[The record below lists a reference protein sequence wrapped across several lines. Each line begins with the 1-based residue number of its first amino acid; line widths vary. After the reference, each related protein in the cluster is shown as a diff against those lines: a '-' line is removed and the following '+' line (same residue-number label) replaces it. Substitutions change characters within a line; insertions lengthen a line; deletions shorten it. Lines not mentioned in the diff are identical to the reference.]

1 MKIKNKK
8 TLLLHDIKRHSKNW
22 RKEKANLYKTYIRT
36 SAVGLEVCIS
46 LLICVILGF
55 LLDRWLKIEPIC
67 IIFGILIGFIA
78 SGRIL
83 YKFSK
88 NYICK
93 NIKLKNELKN
103 ESKGS
108 GD

>member
-67 IIFGILIGFIA
+67 IIFGMLCFYLHLSPSFFYNFTCSTFPAQLHILRSHA
-78 SGRIL
+78 RT
-83 YKFSK
+83 
-88 NYICK
+88 
-93 NIKLKNELKN
+93 
-103 ESKGS
+103 
-108 GD
+108 